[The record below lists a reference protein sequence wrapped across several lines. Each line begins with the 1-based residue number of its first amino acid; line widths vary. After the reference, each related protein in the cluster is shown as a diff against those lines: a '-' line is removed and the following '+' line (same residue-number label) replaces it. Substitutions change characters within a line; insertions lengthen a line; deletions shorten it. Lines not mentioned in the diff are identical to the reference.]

1 MRVRLNRKLLLLVLL
16 GLVII
21 GVARYLI
28 TENGAFLG
36 QRTYHLTNPPSP
48 LSIAWSWVRLDFQL
62 HITNETAAQAEGK
75 LDYVSNA
82 TRFAVVDVVF
92 GATAL
97 GQPQSVNHWEGWLV
111 LGQQVTLDAW
121 MNIPPHGS
129 YDSYQVGFIV
139 KFQDGN
145 GVGLGY
151 YLKVASGRIVSVT
164 DGNGNPLTIAVLA
177 ERPEKHV
184 SSRIACLGYIHFQIE
199 LDK

>member
-1 MRVRLNRKLLLLVLL
+1 MLLVLL

-21 GVARYLI
+21 GVTWYSI
-28 TENGAFLG
+28 TGNGAFLG
-36 QRTYHLTNPPSP
+36 TRSYHLTNPSSP
-48 LSIAWSWVRLDFQL
+48 LSIAWIWVRLDFQL
-62 HITNETAAQAEGK
+62 RVTNETAARAEGK

-97 GQPQSVNHWEGWLV
+97 GQPQSVSHWEGWLA

-121 MNIPPHGS
+121 INIPAHES

-151 YLKVASGRIVSVT
+151 YLKVVSGRIVSVT
-164 DGNGNPLTIAVLA
+164 DGNGNPLAIGLLA
-177 ERPEKHV
+177 ETREP
-184 SSRIACLGYIHFQIE
+184 SIFI
-199 LDK
+199 

>member
-1 MRVRLNRKLLLLVLL
+1 LNRNLLLLVLL

-164 DGNGNPLTIAVLA
+164 DGNGNPLAIAVLA

-184 SSRIACLGYIHFQIE
+184 
-199 LDK
+199 